1 MAEQRTET
9 ESDAAVARRSGAGS
23 DAAAARRS
31 GTGSDAAVAR
41 RSGAGGGETP
51 LDTERGKTTIAD
63 GVVTKVA
70 AIAAR
75 EVPGVYVLGGGAAR
89 ALGAMGQ
96 RVGISDERTQGV
108 SVETGESEAAVDLT
122 VVIEYGESIPQVSEL
137 LRDNITKR
145 IEGITGLQV
154 TEVNITVNDLH
165 FPGDDEQPQQEEP
178 RRVE

>member
-1 MAEQRTET
+1 MAEQRTE
-9 ESDAAVARRSGAGS
+9 
-23 DAAAARRS
+23 
-31 GTGSDAAVAR
+31 TGSDAAVAR
-41 RSGAGGGETP
+41 RSGAGGDAAVARRGADSDTAVGRRSGAGGGGTP

-122 VVIEYGESIPQVSEL
+122 VVIEYGESIPQVAEL
-137 LRDNITKR
+137 LRDNISKR
-145 IEGITGLQV
+145 IEGITGLRV

-165 FPGDDEQPQQEEP
+165 FPGDDEQQPEEP

>member
-1 MAEQRTET
+1 MEEQRTET
-9 ESDAAVARRSGAGS
+9 GSDPAVARRGDAGS
-23 DAAAARRS
+23 DAAIARRS
-31 GTGSDAAVAR
+31 DTAVAR
-41 RSGAGGGETP
+41 RGGATP

-75 EVPGVYVLGGGAAR
+75 EVPGVHALGGGAAR
-89 ALGAMGQ
+89 TLGAMGQ

-122 VVIEYGESIPQVSEL
+122 VVVEYGESIPQVAGL
-137 LRDNITKR
+137 LRDNISKR
-145 IEGITGLQV
+145 IEGMTGLRV
-154 TEVNITVNDLH
+154 TEVNVTVNDLH
-165 FPGDDEQPQQEEP
+165 FPGDDEEQQEEP

>member
-9 ESDAAVARRSGAGS
+9 
-23 DAAAARRS
+23 
-31 GTGSDAAVAR
+31 GSDAAVER
-41 RSGAGGGETP
+41 YGGAGRDTALTRRGGATTP
-51 LDTERGKTTIAD
+51 LDTERGKTTIAE

-70 AIAAR
+70 GIAAR
-75 EVPGVYVLGGGAAR
+75 EVPGIYALGGGATR
-89 ALGAMGQ
+89 AFGAMTQ
-96 RVGISDERTQGV
+96 RVGIGDERTQGV
-108 SVETGESEAAVDLT
+108 SVESGEREAAVDLT